1 MDETDD
7 TITLAYR
14 RQFGDTVRLLRK
26 HQHLSQEKLAQLANI
41 DRAYMG
47 RIERGET
54 SVSLDKIWAIS
65 TALNTTPDRL
75 FSDTKPVA

>member
-1 MDETDD
+1 MDETDN
-7 TITLAYR
+7 TRTLAHR
-14 RQFGDTVRLLRK
+14 RQFGDTVRTLRK
-26 HQHLSQEKLAQLANI
+26 RQHVSQEKLAELANI

-54 SVSLDKIWAIS
+54 SVSLDKIWAIN
-65 TALNTTPDRL
+65 TALNTTPNQL